1 MSFFLTFLSLLTVLK
16 ESSKRKKIEE
26 NNVDDDFV
34 NLVVSFLYTYRYDF
48 NNFDLVYLNF

>member
-34 NLVVSFLYTYRYDF
+34 SLEVSFLYTYRYDF
-48 NNFDLVYLNF
+48 NNFDLVFKNF